1 MLLLFCISTFSVNQM
16 SGALLKTVTENSSNL
31 DDKWTNVVLLWF
43 TEMTNFQIECHLYV
57 ALVLESSEWSFI

>member
-31 DDKWTNVVLLWF
+31 DDKWTNVVLL
-43 TEMTNFQIECHLYV
+43 
-57 ALVLESSEWSFI
+57 